1 MPKRDLRKC
10 NEVNE
15 AVNKGR
21 HLRGALDDTV
31 DGRKQTVQTLGRP
44 PYYVD
49 PLLPSSQ
56 SIVPPELPAT
66 TTTQLLLFNAMTWR
80 DV

>member
-1 MPKRDLRKC
+1 MQRRDLRKC
-10 NEVNE
+10 NEVDE
-15 AVNKGR
+15 AVNKDR

-31 DGRKQTVQTLGRP
+31 IGRKQTVQTPGRP

-66 TTTQLLLFNAMTWR
+66 TTSATLFNAMS
-80 DV
+80 